1 MSPKAPGKAPASR
14 RIVESN
20 VLTTKALSKSPSNA
34 SHTSADAGHTTFSS
48 SSYDAGS
55 SLHFYGLAVTQT
67 QTQVAS
73 SAEAGGEGGERLESR
88 VRVPSFLVLLGRFT
102 LLVGG

>member
-1 MSPKAPGKAPASR
+1 
-14 RIVESN
+14 
-20 VLTTKALSKSPSNA
+20 VLTTKALSKSPSDA
-34 SHTSADAGHTTFSS
+34 SHTSADAGQTTFSS

-73 SAEAGGEGGERLESR
+73 SAEAGGEGERSESR
-88 VRVPSFLVLLGRFT
+88 VRVPFFLVLLS
-102 LLVGG
+102 LS